1 MTRANGMSNLRINT
15 VRYSEENKNIE
26 AFKGIWGQYGD
37 EHATFTVIKNIL
49 FINLHEGAQYDGIK
63 LPTCYDGF
71 LLCSDGT
78 RIEIKD
84 SILTCKLSNNI
95 NAQGQLV
102 LKKWN

>member
-1 MTRANGMSNLRINT
+1 MHINI
-15 VRYSEENKNIE
+15 VRYDESNRNEEALK
-26 AFKGIWGQYGD
+26 GQYGQSSD
-37 EHATFTVIKNIL
+37 GKGVFTIIKNIL
-49 FINLHEGAQYDGIK
+49 FINLFPGASYNNVK

-84 SILTCKLSNNI
+84 SILTCKLTNNI

>member
-1 MTRANGMSNLRINT
+1 MHINI
-15 VRYSEENKNIE
+15 VRYDDSNQNIE
-26 AFKGIWGQYGD
+26 ALKGQYGQMSD
-37 EHATFTVIKNIL
+37 GKGVFTIIKNIL
-49 FINLHEGAQYDGIK
+49 FINLFPGASYNNVK

>member
-1 MTRANGMSNLRINT
+1 MHINI
-15 VRYSEENKNIE
+15 VRYDESNRNEEALK
-26 AFKGIWGQYGD
+26 GQYGQTSD
-37 EHATFTVIKNIL
+37 GKGVFTIIKNIL
-49 FINLHEGAQYDGIK
+49 FINLFPGASYNSIK

-71 LLCSDGT
+71 LICSDGT

-95 NAQGQLV
+95 NAQGQLI